1 MKGIPL
7 DSLHLSTVSSV
18 MSEKSS
24 LAALESKW
32 GKSALTMGWTAVP
45 SALFFLQGTLSIS
58 PVAFNVLL
66 NLLAHWWKV
75 YEWPHPSQESLA
87 IRMSVSVRT
96 VQRGLAELENMGLIT
111 RRKTSKEHPKYKGRN
126 IYDLTN
132 LVESLNKLAPNIK
145 EKLSQ

>member
-1 MKGIPL
+1 
-7 DSLHLSTVSSV
+7 HLSTVSSV
-18 MSEKSS
+18 MSEKNS

-66 NLLAHWWKV
+66 NLLAHWWKA

-87 IRMSVSVRT
+87 VRMSVSVRT

-132 LVESLNKLAPNIK
+132 LVESLNNLAPNIK
-145 EKLSQ
+145 DKLSQ